1 MAINNT
7 EQICFHRVV
16 TNKSVK
22 HTIPDEMPTNY
33 DDPLKSVSYANK

>member
-7 EQICFHRVV
+7 EQICFHHG

-22 HTIPDEMPTNY
+22 HTIPDEMPPNY
-33 DDPLKSVSYANK
+33 DDLGKSVSYANK